1 MFIIHNLTWCHCPMS
16 SSGVTIT
23 IMPPWQPGRHLT
35 SSALFC
41 QHTLWGLVRFNKC
54 CKRVTTWFITR
65 CVLLSCPLHFPDN
78 WLLESLKSS
87 TERLWGCSQLSQA
100 DNEENDTSVTSGQWP
115 GSQKWTVAN
124 LRRDF
129 YHEIMNDTV
138 FIISCSS
145 YFYCSR
151 KRIVIDGLL
160 RLERILNIFLN
171 PRPLDR
177 SVGLTS

>member
-1 MFIIHNLTWCHCPMS
+1 MMSLSDVILRGHNHNNATLTAWPASDLLS
-16 SSGVTIT
+16 SVLSTHF
-23 IMPPWQPGRHLT
+23 MR
-35 SSALFC
+35 
-41 QHTLWGLVRFNKC
+41 VRFNKC

-65 CVLLSCPLHFPDN
+65 YVLLSCPVHFPDN

-129 YHEIMNDTV
+129 YHEIMNDTD

-145 YFYCSR
+145 YFSCSR